1 VNISYGK
8 SESRRKKKPKLL
20 LGTTLRIDYVYEIV
34 SFLHHLLDFLDLQI
48 IADGLGQIL
57 YGIFGG
63 GVPWTLQCHSQTMS
77 LKAVLNN
84 LN

>member
-1 VNISYGK
+1 MNRFCV
-8 SESRRKKKPKLL
+8 
-20 LGTTLRIDYVYEIV
+20 RICV
-34 SFLHHLLDFLDLQI
+34 LHHLLDFLDLQI
-48 IADGLGQIL
+48 IADGLGQIR

-63 GVPWTLQCHSQTMS
+63 GVPGTLQCNSQTMS